1 MIDQNATSLATALF
15 ARKGEAIPSPA
26 VGYVS
31 IAQLEAGIDEITQL
45 EAGIDERGAPASLCL
60 VGESDFGSIDA
71 AAERPLSSLIS
82 RHRPRLAPTTLSAP
96 ADDATTAAWQPSD
109 RPGTT
114 IDIMRYLSVASG
126 RANDDAGASE
136 PVVETPPFRLSH
148 RLNRKQLTLRLGY
161 DAFRQLQN
169 ISDESDATYQSLLEA
184 AVIAYLETFV
194 AEGAVET
201 G

>member
-1 MIDQNATSLATALF
+1 MIDQIATSLATALF

-31 IAQLEAGIDEITQL
+31 ISQLEAGTD
-45 EAGIDERGAPASLCL
+45 ARRAPTSLCL
-60 VGESDFGSIDA
+60 VGESDLEPTVDD
-71 AAERPLSSLIS
+71 AERPLSSLIH
-82 RHRPRLAPTTLSAP
+82 RHRQRLAPTAPSAP
-96 ADDATTAAWQPSD
+96 TVDTTTAAWERSD
-109 RPGTT
+109 RRGTT

-126 RANDDAGASE
+126 RANDDAGGSE
-136 PVVETPPFRLSH
+136 RVVETSPFRLSH
-148 RLNRKQLTLRLGY
+148 RLKRKQLTLRLGY

-184 AVIAYLETFV
+184 AVIAYLGTV
-194 AEGAVET
+194 DAERTVET

>member
-31 IAQLEAGIDEITQL
+31 IAQLEAGIDQ
-45 EAGIDERGAPASLCL
+45 RGAPASLCL
-60 VGESDFGSIDA
+60 VGESDFGSIDD

-126 RANDDAGASE
+126 RAKVPAGGSE
-136 PVVETPPFRLSH
+136 RVVETPPFRLSR
-148 RLNRKQLTLRLGY
+148 RLKRKQLTLRLGY

-169 ISDESDATYQSLLEA
+169 ISYVTDATYQSLLEA
-184 AVIAYLETFV
+184 AVLAYLETAD
-194 AEGAVET
+194 AERAVET